1 MRHKPIV
8 AVLLLL
14 TALAGCSS
22 DPEKLKMEYL
32 ASGDKFVAEKK
43 YSEAII
49 EYRNAIA
56 QDSRFGEARFK
67 LAKAAE
73 ANGDALNAF
82 REYIRAADLL
92 PNDAAVQLRAGQVLL
107 VARRYPEARDRAD
120 AVLQKDPKNVQALIL
135 MGNALANLKDF
146 NGAISELEEA
156 IDTDSQRT
164 LSYANLGVVQM
175 AKGDMRAA
183 ESAFKRSADLQPKST
198 EAHLSLANFYWS
210 ANRLVEAETEF
221 KKALDLEPK
230 SPVVL
235 RSLSAFYMQNN
246 RTAEVEP
253 TLKAYAEA
261 SKDVG
266 PRLMLADFYVNSK
279 KTSDATAI
287 LAALAKEDGS
297 FAAATIRLAAI
308 DYGTNRRQQ
317 AYESIDAVL
326 QREPKNEQ
334 GLLLKSR
341 FLLAD
346 NKPADALAL
355 TKKVLE
361 SDARSLQA
369 QYYKALALDA
379 TGSKSEAIDVLSD
392 LLRQVPASFP
402 VQLKL
407 AALRLGQGD
416 SKGSAEL
423 ASQAV
428 KARPASGFAHLIL
441 AEASLG
447 QGNLARAESELKIV
461 ATANPN
467 LAQIHM
473 LFGRLYSDKGD
484 IRSARTSFG
493 RVLELQPDSI
503 DALAGLIRSDLT
515 EKNPAAAKARIQ
527 ASIQKSPDN
536 PAVLTLAGATFTAI
550 GDLSQ
555 AEGAF
560 RKALEKDP
568 SSFEAYRSLGNLY
581 MDQRRLDEAKK
592 TFEEAALKRPG
603 AVVGARTMIGTI
615 LEMQNKPEEARK
627 EYEKVLAIDPQAA
640 VAANNLAWAYADSG
654 ANLDV
659 ALQLAQTAKA
669 RLPNSADVSDTLG
682 WIYYKKG
689 LAGLAI
695 TALKDGVT
703 QDRSNA
709 LIHYHLGLAY
719 AKNGNRPEAQ
729 RSLEEALK
737 LDPRF
742 AGADDAKRV
751 LGTLKG

>member
-8 AVLLLL
+8 AVLLLM
-14 TALAGCSS
+14 TALVGCSS

-56 QDSRFGEARFK
+56 QDARFGEARFK

-73 ANGDALNAF
+73 ANGDALTAF
-82 REYIRAADLL
+82 REYVRAADLL
-92 PNDAAVQLRAGQVLL
+92 PNDPAVQLRAGQVLL

-120 AVLQKDPKNVQALIL
+120 TVLQKDPKNVQALIL

-146 NGAISELEEA
+146 SGAISELEEA
-156 IDTDSQRT
+156 IEADSQRT
-164 LSYANLGVVQM
+164 LTYANLGVVQM

-210 ANRLVEAETEF
+210 AGRLVEAETEF
-221 KKALDLEPK
+221 KQALTLEPK

-235 RSLSAFYMQNN
+235 RSLSAFYMLNN
-246 RTAEVEP
+246 RIAESEP

-261 SKDVG
+261 SKDIG
-266 PRLMLADFYVNSK
+266 PRLMLADYYVNNG
-279 KTSDATAI
+279 KTPDATAI
-287 LAALAKEDGS
+287 LDALAKDDKS

-308 DYGTNRRQQ
+308 SYAATQRQH
-317 AYESIDAVL
+317 AYELIDGVI

-341 FLLAD
+341 FLIAD

-355 TKKVLE
+355 ANKVLE
-361 SDARSLQA
+361 YDARSLQA

-379 TGSKSEAIDVLSD
+379 TGSKSEAVDVLSD
-392 LLRQVPASFP
+392 LLKQVPSSVP
-402 VQLKL
+402 VQIKL
-407 AALRLGQGD
+407 AALRLDRGD
-416 SKGSAEL
+416 SKGAAEL

-428 KARPASGFAHLIL
+428 KARPASGVAHLIL

-447 QGNLARAESELKIV
+447 QGNLTQAESELKIV
-461 ATANPN
+461 ASANPN
-467 LAQIHM
+467 SAQIHT
-473 LFGRLYSDKGD
+473 LFGRLYSRKGD
-484 IRSARTSFG
+484 IRNARTSFG
-493 RVLELQPDSI
+493 RALELQPDFI
-503 DALAGLIRSDLT
+503 EALAGLIRADLG
-515 EKNPAAAKARIQ
+515 EKNPAAARARIL
-527 ASIQKSPDN
+527 AGLSKKPDD
-536 PAVLTLAGATFTAI
+536 PTLLTLAGATFRAI
-550 GDLSQ
+550 GDAPQ
-555 AEGAF
+555 AEAAYQ
-560 RKALEKDP
+560 KALEKDP
-568 SSFEAYRSLGNLY
+568 ANFDAYRSLGNLY
-581 MDQRRLDEAKK
+581 FDQRRLDDAKSR
-592 TFEEAALKRPG
+592 FEEAARKHPE
-603 AVVGARTMIGTI
+603 AAVGARTMVATI
-615 LEMQNKPEEARK
+615 LEMQNKHEEARK
-627 EYEKVLAIDPQAA
+627 EYEKVLEIDPQAA

-669 RLPNSADVSDTLG
+669 KLPNNADVSDTLG

-689 LAGLAI
+689 LASLAI
-695 TALKDGVT
+695 TAFKDGVT
-703 QDRSNA
+703 QDRSNP

-729 RSLEEALK
+729 RSLEQALK

-742 AGADDAKRV
+742 AGADEAKRV